1 MEQCGFGCYRAL
13 RGDLVLWTLDDSSYE
28 CAAFSGT
35 LVAQY
40 TNNAFSAALPSHLI
54 AWEMPFAMRCLRT
67 VSKGYERENHT
78 HKGTNKN
85 RKVPRLREMFARKQ
99 AYAVAPEPACQMK
112 MSLATATKILLF
124 PARDDQDHALDG
136 LGASSHQHP
145 HKSAS
150 GVHRHWASSLSRSN
164 PLGLDKAS
172 LPQTCTSPPFIR
184 RRVLRSPH
192 AAL

>member
-1 MEQCGFGCYRAL
+1 M
-13 RGDLVLWTLDDSSYE
+13 LWNLNDSSYE

-35 LVAQY
+35 YVAQY
-40 TNNAFSAALPSHLI
+40 ANNAFSAAPLSHVI
-54 AWEMPFAMRCLRT
+54 ARKLQFAMKCLRT
-67 VSKGYERENHT
+67 VSKGYERENHA

-85 RKVPRLREMFARKQ
+85 RKVPRLREIFARKQ
-99 AYAVAPEPACQMK
+99 AYAVASEPACQMK

-124 PARDDQDHALDG
+124 PARDDRDHALDG

-150 GVHRHWASSLSRSN
+150 GVHRHWASSLSRCN